1 MIVGQGNE
9 SPRGVVRS
17 VKPSGGREAA
27 AVSTSP
33 MVLREH
39 PMVKSLRRLKGEEW
53 KDGFVE
59 DF

>member
-1 MIVGQGNE
+1 M
-9 SPRGVVRS
+9 
-17 VKPSGGREAA
+17 KPSGGREAA